1 MKITQQEL
9 SVKYSENSKIYP
21 DSLRLRLY
29 RALSW
34 LEQAEKR
41 QDDLDFCFISLWI
54 SFNAIYADDLNEIG
68 DRR

>member
-34 LEQAEKR
+34 LEQAEKKDKMILIFVLSVFGYLSTQYMR
-41 QDDLDFCFISLWI
+41 MT
-54 SFNAIYADDLNEIG
+54 
-68 DRR
+68 